1 MAVYPKD
8 RDTKLINEQSSTA
21 IMIMVLN
28 NGSLSERQRHKIN
41 K

>member
-1 MAVYPKD
+1 MVVYPKD

-28 NGSLSERQRHKIN
+28 NDIISEMQRHKII